1 MLLSCVAFALPA
13 SALATAEYIDYKQA
27 LYFETAPTIDGY
39 ISEAEWGQH
48 TVFVEAWDCATVDD
62 SQPYY
67 NFFYN
72 RISATNRDDYENFS
86 YYIWL
91 RWDLNKFYIGVKVND
106 PDGHS
111 LKNGTT
117 NTWNGDAVQTR
128 IDKNGANAAVDG
140 GDFYVDWDM
149 QKPWST
155 NSVPDFLFGYTEIAG
170 GFSEAWENTTNKG
183 MTSFSNNPMGVTQCV
198 VAPAGSDYSTDTQ
211 AGITTYEVA
220 IPWSYIYNGEYDC
233 LEMKQYAPGR
243 DTATRGPRGAIG
255 KELGMSLVV
264 LNDGADARAG
274 WDAFMSWGSGICQA
288 QTVEGARSCAGSNSV
303 VLIDTPVSQASG
315 YQTYDPTPLLDA
327 KFTTDHLARE
337 GVFYDYL
344 AGDIECS
351 TAVDYDD
358 LDALMYNDPA
368 DLSVWGSSVYG
379 GSVSNMGG
387 DHGNVLDYRTPD
399 YEYGNTYIDTR
410 DGAIQYLFPTSY
422 TFEFDIM
429 YTGLEQVVEGY
440 GSELYNW
447 FGGPACYEYQCGYF
461 FDDNAF
467 KVVNTYDPDEVIASY
482 SYDLKKD
489 TWYNW
494 KFQYDNDSCNARLWI
509 DDLSTEAD
517 NAVSGT
523 KGTPGYTGAW
533 GTLVINANWRYFYYS
548 TESVLEDG
556 TLLIFRQ
563 MNTQLVYDNVKI
575 YSFGSPRDCSHIWN
589 STHTVPA
596 TCTNEGKTEII
607 CTVCSAVIQSWVIP
621 AKGHLNTREVIVSE
635 ATCTE
640 DGERYTIC
648 DDCGETVETV
658 ITPATGH
665 LNTAVS
671 YKAEPTC
678 VKEGYTGDTI
688 CLDCGTVLEYGSVI
702 PAAGHGDTYETEN
715 KAPTCTEEGYTGAHK
730 CVICDEVVAAG
741 EILPALGH
749 SVPSGVC
756 TVCGCEVAT
765 EGLVFETDPEAG
777 TATVVGYTG
786 SDTNVF
792 IPNTYEGCRV
802 TTIASFAFSGDTDI
816 ISVRIPESITDMEVR
831 AFEGCYDIEGVY
843 IDSMEA
849 WLNINFHTD
858 AVDKHRANPMHEC
871 KNLYLN
877 GELVKNV
884 VIPDGVTAIKNNT
897 FYNVSSLESI
907 TIPDSVTTIG
917 DKAFEGC
924 TSLESIVIPDSVTM
938 LGRSVFHRCS
948 SLESIELSDNLTHIG
963 DSSFASTAYARNEE
977 NWTDGVLL
985 YVGEYLVNCR
995 DFANGNVVI
1004 KEGTKVIADYAV
1016 LFCTKIE
1023 SVTIPVSITNIGEN
1037 AFKDCTRLSTV
1048 YYNGSEKQWNDNVVI
1063 AENNDVLLA
1072 CEIIFAVEPLN
1083 GWVNEGGKW
1092 AYYENNVKLTNQWKK
1107 DSTGWCYLGADG
1119 YMLTNKWV
1127 KDSIG
1132 WCYVGSNGY
1141 MVYNKWVKDSIGW
1154 CHVGANGYMVYNK
1167 WVKDSIGW
1175 CHVGANGYMEYN
1187 KWVKDSVGWCHV
1199 GANGYM
1205 EYNKWVKD
1213 SIGWC
1218 HVGANGYMEYNKWV
1232 KDSVGWCYVG
1242 SSGYMVTNAWVSS
1255 GGQWYYMNAS
1265 GYMVTGRQLIGGK
1278 YYTFNSS
1285 GVWVG

>member
-1 MLLSCVAFALPA
+1 MKKIISIIMTVAMLLSCVVFALPA
-13 SALATAEYIDYKQA
+13 SALATASAIDYKEA

-62 SQPYY
+62 IAPYY

-72 RISATNRDDYENFS
+72 RISATNRDDYGNFS

-128 IDKNGANAAVDG
+128 IDKWGANGIVNG
-140 GDFYVDWDM
+140 GNFTVTADR

-155 NSVPDFLFGYTEIAG
+155 VSVPDFLFGYVEIAG
-170 GFSEAWENTTNKG
+170 GYSEAWENTTNKG
-183 MTSFSNNPMGVTQCV
+183 MTSYSNNPMGVTQCV
-198 VAPAGSDYSTDTQ
+198 VAPAGSSYSSDTQ
-211 AGITTYEVA
+211 AGITTYEIA
-220 IPWSYIYNGEYDC
+220 IPWSYIYNGEYES
-233 LEMKQYAPGR
+233 LQMKQYAPGR
-243 DTATRGPRGAIG
+243 DTAGSGPRGAIG

-264 LNDGADARAG
+264 LNDGADAVAG
-274 WDAFMSWGSGICQA
+274 WDAAMCWGSGVLYA
-288 QTVEGARSCAGSNSV
+288 QQEYGAASCAGSNSV
-303 VLIDTPVSQASG
+303 VLIDTPVSQAAG

-327 KFTTDHLARE
+327 KFDTSNIAPADTY
-337 GVFYDYL
+337 YDYL
-344 AGDIECS
+344 AGDVGCINP
-351 TAVDYDD
+351 VDYDE
-358 LDALMYNDPA
+358 LSALTYDNPA
-368 DLSVWGSSVYG
+368 DLSVWGAPEYG
-379 GSVSNMGG
+379 GSIGTAISSSGSYS
-387 DHGNVLDYRTPD
+387 NVLDYRDPAIAQS
-399 YEYGNTYIDTR
+399 YIDTR
-410 DGAIQYLFPTSY
+410 DGTTQYLFPTSY

-429 YTGLEQVVEGY
+429 YTGVEQNIAGY
-440 GSELYNW
+440 ASELYNW
-447 FGGPACYEYQCGYF
+447 FGGPACYAYQCGYF
-461 FDDNAF
+461 FNDSAF
-467 KVVNTYDPDEVIASY
+467 KVVNTNDPNEVLASY
-482 SYDLKKD
+482 PYDLKKN

-517 NAVSGT
+517 NVVDGIV
-523 KGTPGYTGAW
+523 GNPGYTGEW
-533 GTLVINANWRYFYYS
+533 GTLVINTNWRYFYYS
-548 TESVLEDG
+548 SERDLTDG
-556 TLLIFRQ
+556 TLLLFRQ
-563 MNTQLVYDNVKI
+563 MNTQVAYDNVKI
-575 YSFGSPRDCSHIWN
+575 YNFAIHSDCD
-589 STHTVPA
+589 HTR
-596 TCTNEGKTEII
+596 TSSQ
-607 CTVCSAVIQSWVIP
+607 TVS
-621 AKGHLNTREVIVSE
+621 

-640 DGERYTIC
+640 DGKWTVTC
-648 DDCGETVETV
+648 DDCGAVVNSVTL
-658 ITPATGH
+658 PATGH
-665 LNTAVS
+665 RNTAVS
-671 YKAEPTC
+671 YRTDPTC
-678 VKEGYTGDTI
+678 VSDGYTGDTI
-688 CLDCGTVLEYGSVI
+688 CLDCGMTVI
-702 PAAGHGDTYETEN
+702 PGETIPATGHGDTYETEN
-715 KAPTCTEEGYTGAHK
+715 KAPTCTEDGYTGAHK
-730 CVICDEVVAAG
+730 CVICDEVVEAG
-741 EILPALGH
+741 EMLPATGH
-749 SVPSGVC
+749 NVSSGIC
-756 TVCGCEVAT
+756 SACGCEIAT

-792 IPNTYEGCRV
+792 IPNTYEGCTV
-802 TTIASFAFSGDTDI
+802 TTIASFAFAGDTDI
-816 ISVRIPESITDMEVR
+816 LSVRIPESITDMEVR

-849 WLNINFHTD
+849 WMNINFHTD
-858 AVDKHRANPMHEC
+858 AVDKYRANPMHEC
-871 KNLYLN
+871 TNLYLN
-877 GELVKNV
+877 GTLVKNV

-924 TSLESIVIPDSVTM
+924 TSLESIVVPDSVTTI
-938 LGRSVFHRCS
+938 GRSVFHRCS
-948 SLESIELSDNLTHIG
+948 SLENIELSDNLTHIG
-963 DSSFASTAYARNEE
+963 DSSFASTAYGKNEE

-985 YVGEYLVNCR
+985 YVENYLVNCR
-995 DFANGNVVI
+995 DSASGDIVI

-1016 LFCTKIE
+1016 LFCTKIK
-1023 SVTIPVSITNIGEN
+1023 SITIPVSLTNIGEN

-1063 AENNDVLLA
+1063 AENNDVLLD

-1092 AYYENNVKLTNQWKK
+1092 AYYENDVKVTNQWKK

-1119 YMLTNKWV
+1119 YMVTNRWV

-1132 WCYVGSNGY
+1132 WCY
-1141 MVYNKWVKDSIGW
+1141 
-1154 CHVGANGYMVYNK
+1154 VGANGYMVYNK
-1167 WVKDSIGW
+1167 WVKDS
-1175 CHVGANGYMEYN
+1175 
-1187 KWVKDSVGWCHV
+1187 VGWCYV

-1218 HVGANGYMEYNKWV
+1218 HVGADGYMEYNKWV

-1242 SSGYMVTNAWVSS
+1242 STGYMVTNEWVYS
-1255 GGQWYYMNAS
+1255 GGQWYYMNAG
-1265 GYMVTGRQLIGGK
+1265 GYMVTGRQYINGK